1 MDDKQ
6 IVELYWQRSERAI
19 PETEAK
25 YGAYCRR
32 IASNLLASPE
42 DAEECLNDTWLR
54 AWNSMPDQR
63 PAALKLYLGRLTR
76 WLCLDRLRR
85 EGREK
90 RGGGDFC
97 IAWEELE
104 DCLAAPDTP
113 EKRLEQTELTGILNR
128 FLAGLKPEERTV
140 FLARYFFGCSVAEIA
155 RTHNCGQSKIKT
167 MLHRTRKKLR
177 QTLREEAYL

>member
-1 MDDKQ
+1 MDDKE
-6 IVELYWQRSERAI
+6 IVDLYWQRSERAI
-19 PETEAK
+19 PETAAK

-32 IASNLLASPE
+32 IAGNLLASPE

-90 RGGGDFC
+90 RGGGEFSV
-97 IAWEELE
+97 AWEELE
-104 DCLAAPDTP
+104 DCLAAPGTP
-113 EKRLEQTELTGILNR
+113 EGHLEQAELAGILKR
-128 FLAGLKPEERTV
+128 FLAGLRKEERTV
-140 FLARYFFGCSVAEIA
+140 FLARYWFGCSIAEIA

-167 MLHRTRKKLR
+167 MLHRTRKKLQ